1 LKRTTDN
8 NLMRWATRA
17 AVTVAL
23 TLVVGK
29 AYAWWMS
36 SSVAVLGSLT
46 DSSLDLAASL
56 VTLLAVKAAVSP
68 ADQDHRFGHGKAEA
82 LAGLFQAAVM
92 AGSAVFLMLEA
103 VQNIWA
109 PQPVAASSLVMSISA
124 LAIVL
129 SLFLV
134 AFQSFVVR
142 RTKSL
147 AIAGD
152 HLHYKGDIL
161 LNLAVIA
168 AAYSSSIGWIYAD
181 GVFGLLI
188 AVYIVFGSL
197 NVARP
202 AVDMLMDKELSDEDR
217 EAIFNM
223 ALGNVHVLGL
233 HELKTR
239 TSGRDVF
246 IQMHIE
252 VDGNMTVRD
261 AHFASDE
268 VEAMIG
274 EAYPDAEIIIHVDP
288 PSERSDELT
297 HGELK
302 REELDE

>member
-1 LKRTTDN
+1 MKRNADN

-17 AVTVAL
+17 AVLTAL
-23 TLVVGK
+23 TLVITK
-29 AYAWWMS
+29 AYAWWAS
-36 SSVAVLGSLT
+36 GSVAVLGSLT
-46 DSSLDLAASL
+46 DSSLDLAASM
-56 VTLLAVKAAVSP
+56 VTFMAVKAAISP

-82 LAGLFQAAVM
+82 LAGLFQAAIM

-103 VQNIWA
+103 VKSIWL
-109 PQPVAASSLVMSISA
+109 PQPIDASTLVISISS

-129 SLFLV
+129 SLLLV

-168 AAYSSSIGWIYAD
+168 AAYFSSIGWIYAD
-181 GVFGLLI
+181 GVFGLLV
-188 AVYIVFGSL
+188 AVYIAYGCTT
-197 NVARP
+197 VARP
-202 AVDMLMDKELSDEDR
+202 AIDMLMDKELPDHDR

-252 VDGNMTVRD
+252 VDANSTVRE

-274 EAYPDAEIIIHVDP
+274 EAYPDAEIIIHIDP
-288 PSERSDELT
+288 PSQRSDELT

-302 REELDE
+302 RED

>member
-1 LKRTTDN
+1 MKRTTDN